1 MRAIIL
7 AAGQGFLLDGMVKC
21 LVRAPG
27 EDQTLLAKMLHAF
40 RDHEITVVVGYR
52 AVAVMEAFP
61 RLDYIYNPDWG
72 TCNNS
77 YSLGLALDDR
87 PSYVLSSDLV
97 FEVPLIAELDAGPP
111 NLTLTEGRENR
122 ILTSVNCSLAQGRAI
137 SEFYIGPLRNTSD
150 PEAIGIF
157 KISDTNL
164 LRRWKKNCLQH
175 GNLFVGQNIPVG
187 EGLPPVLA
195 HDLGH
200 HPFEEINSPADYL
213 RALKAKQH
221 AQLPI

>member
-21 LVRAPG
+21 LVRKPAG
-27 EDQTLLAKMLHAF
+27 TDSLLGAMVKAF
-40 RDHEITVVVGYR
+40 RNHEVTVVVGYR

-61 RLDYIYNPDWG
+61 ELDFVYNPDWA

-97 FEVPLIAELDAGPP
+97 FEPPLVDELDASAP
-111 NLTLTEGRENR
+111 NLALTEKRENR
-122 ILTSVNCSLAQGRAI
+122 ILTSVNCALGEGEAI
-137 SEFYIGPLRNTSD
+137 SEFYVGPLRRTTD
-150 PEAIGIF
+150 PEAVGIF
-157 KISDTNL
+157 KVSDVAL

-175 GNLFVGQNIPVG
+175 GNLFVGQNLPVDG
-187 EGLPPVLA
+187 GLAPILS
-195 HDLGH
+195 HDLDR
-200 HPFEEINSPADYL
+200 HPFDEINNPADYL
-213 RALKAKQH
+213 RALKSNKDACQRR
-221 AQLPI
+221 